1 MKPPPPNALVN
12 KLVALTLV
20 LLMFAGTLGLGAV
33 WVRQEIFA
41 TANRSRAIETQIADV
56 ERKLD
61 EVRAQVATA
70 ESVASLLQKNDSLRL
85 ALTAPRELQVV
96 RVAQDPTVE
105 LSRKR
110 AAEALFGP
118 RTGEDAFP
126 QFRIVAASYTR

>member
-41 TANRSRAIETQIADV
+41 TANRSRVIEGQLADV

-70 ESVASLLQKNDSLRL
+70 ESVATLLHQNDAMRL
-85 ALTAPRELQVV
+85 ALVSPREIQVA
-96 RVAQDPTVE
+96 RVAQDPVIE

-110 AAEALFGP
+110 TAEAMFG
-118 RTGEDAFP
+118 RATGADAFP